1 MAAVNK
7 QMLQPGERI
16 RVLVVDDS
24 VVIRRLVTHALEQD
38 PALEVVG
45 AASNGSIA
53 LQRIPQFNP
62 DVLTLDI
69 EMPEMDGLETLRRV
83 RHDYPQLRVIMFST
97 LTERGAAVTLEALTL
112 GADDYVAKASNE
124 GSLDRSMMRLRE
136 ELVPKIKQFFHL
148 PGQSRAGTRPEP
160 AQTAAAPLARRGT
173 TALQSAKV
181 RPKVVV
187 IGVSTGGPT
196 ALGAILPELPAGFPL
211 PVLVV
216 QHMPP
221 LFTRFL
227 AERLHSTCR
236 LPVEE
241 ASQGGPVE
249 AGRILIA
256 PGDFHLKV
264 ASNGGGVRVCL
275 DQSPPQNSCRPAV
288 DALFASAGDVYGGA
302 AIAVILTGMGQDGLR
317 GAEILKAQGASVLA
331 QDEASSVV
339 WGDAR
344 RRGECG
350 ACRPRAAPR
359 SSRAGGPANRRPN
372 LRGTGCRA
380 KCQSRRST
388 RRTTGSSRSTFT
400 PKRASCSKKT
410 SITCSR
416 AASRRSSGNLASA
429 RSTIC
434 ARSSRPRE
442 KQRSAVRS
450 SRP

>member
-7 QMLQPGERI
+7 RLLQPGERI

-38 PALEVVG
+38 PLLEVVG
-45 AASNGSIA
+45 AASNGAIA

-83 RHDYPQLRVIMFST
+83 RREYPQLRVIMFST

-124 GSLDRSMMRLRE
+124 GSLDRSMVRLRE

-148 PGQSRAGTRPEP
+148 PEQSRGAAHPEP
-160 AQTAAAPLARRGT
+160 AHLPSTPQAVRGT
-173 TALQSAKV
+173 QV
-181 RPKVVV
+181 RAKVVV

-196 ALGAILPELPAGFPL
+196 ALGAILPDLPAGFPL

-221 LFTRFL
+221 LFTRLL
-227 AERLHSTCR
+227 AERLHSCCR
-236 LPVEE
+236 LPVRE
-241 ASQGGPVE
+241 ASQDERVD
-249 AGRILIA
+249 AGTVLIA

-264 ASNGGGVRVCL
+264 VSNGGGVRVCL

-288 DALFASAGDVYGGA
+288 DALFASIGEVYGGA
-302 AIAVILTGMGQDGLR
+302 AVAVILTGMGQDGLR
-317 GAEILKAQGASVLA
+317 GAQILKAQGAIVLA

-339 WGDAR
+339 WGMPGAVVNAGLADRVLPLRHVVPEILR
-344 RRGECG
+344 RVGR
-350 ACRPRAAPR
+350 
-359 SSRAGGPANRRPN
+359 
-372 LRGTGCRA
+372 L
-380 KCQSRRST
+380 
-388 RRTTGSSRSTFT
+388 
-400 PKRASCSKKT
+400 
-410 SITCSR
+410 
-416 AASRRSSGNLASA
+416 
-429 RSTIC
+429 
-434 ARSSRPRE
+434 
-442 KQRSAVRS
+442 
-450 SRP
+450 